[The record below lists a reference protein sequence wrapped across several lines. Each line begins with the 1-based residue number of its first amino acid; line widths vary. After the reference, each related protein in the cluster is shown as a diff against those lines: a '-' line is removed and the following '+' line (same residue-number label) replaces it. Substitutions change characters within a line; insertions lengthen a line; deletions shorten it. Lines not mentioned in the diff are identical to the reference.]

1 MVYLDLLAKRQSQR
15 IESRVSR
22 CSVEQVGPAEYRV
35 NCNEEVKS
43 DKRVTL
49 GFLGERGIAVCVDWE
64 SGKACEANRNEKSC
78 CHAVK
83 VYREFESSV
92 EQETKEAA

>member
-1 MVYLDLLAKRQSQR
+1 MVYLEQLQGRQSQH

-22 CSVEQVGPAEYRV
+22 CTVEQVGPAEYRI
-35 NCNEEVKS
+35 NCNEEGKS

-49 GFLGERGIAVCVDWE
+49 GLLGERGIAVCVDWE
-64 SGKACEANRNEKSC
+64 SGKPCQANRNEGPC

-83 VYREFESSV
+83 AYRHFESSV
-92 EQETKEAA
+92 EKEAA

>member
-1 MVYLDLLAKRQSQR
+1 MVYLEQLQGRQSQH
-15 IESRVSR
+15 IESRVAR

-35 NCNEEVKS
+35 KCNQEGKT

-49 GFLGERGIAVCVDWE
+49 GLLGERGIAVCVDWE
-64 SGKACEANRNEKSC
+64 SGKDCEANRNERPC

-83 VYREFESSV
+83 VYREFEAGV
-92 EQETKEAA
+92 EHETKEAA

>member
-1 MVYLDLLAKRQSQR
+1 MVYLDLLAKRQSQH

-22 CSVEQVGPAEYRV
+22 CTVEQVGPAEYRV
-35 NCNEEVKS
+35 KCNQEGKS

-49 GFLGERGIAVCVDWE
+49 GFLGERGIAVCVDWV
-64 SGKACEANRNEKSC
+64 SGKDCEANRNERPC

-83 VYREFESSV
+83 VYREFEDGV
-92 EQETKEAA
+92 ESEVA